1 MKAGKRRARSAQR
14 RSIDALPIQ
23 ALYSVNQLALAVGV
37 THRRLQR
44 LLKVEGVRVLRV
56 GRFLLV
62 PLTELEEKVRPL
74 WESVKA
80 AEALRES
87 TR

>member
-1 MKAGKRRARSAQR
+1 MRAGKRRTRTTQR
-14 RSIDALPIQ
+14 PHIAPLPIQ
-23 ALYSVNQLALAVGV
+23 ALYSVRQLALAVGA

-44 LLKVEGVRVLRV
+44 LFQIEGVQVFRV

-62 PLTELEEKVRPL
+62 PLTELEDKVPRL
-74 WESVKA
+74 WESVKV

>member
-1 MKAGKRRARSAQR
+1 MSARKRRSRAPG
-14 RSIDALPIQ
+14 LPIQ
-23 ALYSVNQLALAVGV
+23 ALYSVRQLAQAAGV

-44 LLKVEGVRVLRV
+44 LLKVQEVQVFRV

-62 PLTELEEKVRPL
+62 PLTEIEDKLPTLCDSMKV
-74 WESVKA
+74 
-80 AEALRES
+80 AEALRGS